1 MPRTL
6 LLLALAVTASLGST
20 ALAQQPVRPLPR
32 LGSCPIGYYSSGSY
46 CVPSSA
52 GNSRGAIEKTG
63 NSCPIGFY
71 SAGNYCLSSPQ
82 NEREAIQKNGNSC
95 PIGWFSSS
103 SYCVKSR

>member
-1 MPRTL
+1 MARSL
-6 LLLALAVTASLGST
+6 LLLALAVTASMAAT

-46 CVPSSA
+46 CVPSSG

-103 SYCVKSR
+103 DYCVKSR